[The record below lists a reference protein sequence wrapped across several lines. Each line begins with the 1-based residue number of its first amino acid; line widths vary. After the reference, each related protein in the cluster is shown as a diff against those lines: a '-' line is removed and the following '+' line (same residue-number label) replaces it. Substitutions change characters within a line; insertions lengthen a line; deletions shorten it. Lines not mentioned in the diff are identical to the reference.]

1 MEKFKDILSKIS
13 LYSIVIPLLA
23 GFVGGFLAIYVAP
36 AIDQVVTK
44 YVFVPKQGAVG
55 LGDNQK
61 SINNNVN
68 DLPANENQ
76 NLGNELTITEVVD
89 KVSPSVVSIIVSKE
103 IFYRQAS
110 DPFADFFPFGLPFNI
125 VPPGYEGQNPDS
137 GQKSEKKQ
145 IGGGTGFIIS
155 KDGLILT
162 NKHVVSDEQATYSV
176 VTNSGKKYDAVVV
189 DRDPI
194 NDLAIL
200 KISADNLP
208 AVAMGD
214 SSKIKVGQTV
224 VAIGYALGEY
234 SNSVTRG
241 IVSGLGRDI
250 VAGDGTGSSESLL
263 DVIQTDAAINPGNS
277 GGPLINLYGEVIGIN
292 TAVNRSGQL
301 VGFAIPVNT
310 AKPVISSVIKNG
322 RIVRPYLGVRY
333 VLLNQEI
340 AEKNNIAITSGALI
354 LRGNNMN
361 ELAVLA
367 NSPASKAG
375 LKEGDVIMSVNDVA
389 ISEKQPLAN
398 LISNYQ
404 PGQKINLKIWRDGQE
419 MVLEVLL
426 AEMKNS

>member
-1 MEKFKDILSKIS
+1 MNKIKEFLKKIS
-13 LYSIVIPLLA
+13 LYSLILPLIT
-23 GFVGGFLAIYVAP
+23 GFMGGFMAIYMAP
-36 AIDQVVTK
+36 VIDRVVTK
-44 YVFVPKQGAVG
+44 YVFVPKSG
-55 LGDNQK
+55 
-61 SINNNVN
+61 S
-68 DLPANENQ
+68 ENQ
-76 NLGNELTITEVVD
+76 ALENNQTNNGLPDSTPDINRSSSNELTITEVVE
-89 KVSPSVVSIIVSKE
+89 KASPSVVSIIVSKDVV
-103 IFYRQAS
+103 YKQYS
-110 DPFADFFPFGLPFNI
+110 NPFEDFFPFGLPFNI
-125 VPPGYEGQNPDS
+125 VPPGYEGQTPNN
-137 GQKSEKKQ
+137 GQQSEKRQ

-162 NKHVVSDEQATYSV
+162 NKHVVSDEQASYSV
-176 VTNSGKKYDAVVV
+176 VTSSGKKYEATVV
-189 DRDPI
+189 DRDPL

-208 AVAMGD
+208 AVKMGD

-301 VGFAIPVNT
+301 VGFAIPVNS
-310 AKPVISSVIKNG
+310 AKPVINSVIKNG
-322 RIVRPYLGVRY
+322 KIVRPYLGVRY

-340 AEKNNIAITSGALI
+340 ADKNKIGVNSGALI
-354 LRGNNMN
+354 LRGDSLS
-361 ELAVLA
+361 ELAVLP
-367 NSPASKAG
+367 NSPASKVG
-375 LKEGDVIMSVNDVA
+375 LKEGDVIIAVNDVMV
-389 ISEKQPLAN
+389 SEKQPLAN

-404 PGQKINLKIWRDGQE
+404 PGQKVNLKIWRE
-419 MVLEVLL
+419 TKELTVEVTLE
-426 AEMKNS
+426 EMKSN